1 MKSILIESGEEPS
14 LVVLKKK
21 SDKVLSQFQ

>member
-14 LVVLKKK
+14 LVFLKKK
-21 SDKVLSQFQ
+21 SDKALLEFH